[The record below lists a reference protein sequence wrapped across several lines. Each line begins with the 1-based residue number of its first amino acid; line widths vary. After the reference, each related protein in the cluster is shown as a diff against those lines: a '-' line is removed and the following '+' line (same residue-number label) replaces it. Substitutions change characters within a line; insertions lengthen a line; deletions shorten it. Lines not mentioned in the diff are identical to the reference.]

1 MSHQSPPVSPLGHR
15 SRFLLL
21 LAFFLSGAAALIF
34 ELIWTRLLLLSLGA
48 TSAAVG
54 AVLGAF
60 MGGMA
65 IGSALAGRSLF
76 ARRDPV
82 ITFALLEGW
91 VGLYGLA
98 SPYVL
103 RLVGFVPAKL
113 QFPLALILL
122 LPATI
127 AMGASLPVLSRAFGQ
142 DSDWPAAE
150 VGRLYAVNTAGAVL
164 GPLLAVFTFF
174 PSVGLTTTLYLAA
187 AADLLVLVGV
197 FVGRKALPSLTAV
210 APTGPLP
217 ERDRPP
223 IILLAAM
230 AVSGAS
236 AMVYEVAW
244 ARTLSLVYGSSIYG
258 VSIMLSTFL
267 FGIASGSALASL
279 LIGGKTKPL
288 PYRVTTWLLVSSA
301 VGAFLSLLVTRNLP
315 FVFLNLYRSA
325 PDRDLT
331 LFATQFVVA
340 AALMLPSTLCLGAML
355 PAVIGALPASKT
367 DLGMRVSWL
376 YTANLAGAATGAIL
390 AAGVLLGSF
399 GIELSVRIASVAAL
413 VVAAVLAVK
422 SDRKRSTA
430 PLTVSMAA
438 GLLILSFDPTGDLL
452 IKSFGLYIEPKN
464 PSRDPSSL
472 RELVNSHRLLY
483 YRDGPTATVAVQK
496 VDRFILLKIN
506 GKTDASNGPGD
517 ITTQLLLGHLPF
529 MVSDANRVAV
539 IGWGSGMTA
548 GAVLTHPVESVDAFE
563 IEPALIEASRHFEP
577 SRYFKPGNGRPL
589 DDERLNLVIGDARS
603 ELQRSSIVYDLII
616 SEPSNPWIT
625 GVSNLFTQDFF
636 EIVSSKLKPN
646 GILCQWFHLYGM
658 SEESTRSLLATF
670 RSVFPHTL
678 VFKDRDL
685 ILLGSRSPI
694 RLSMSRIREILAE
707 TAIRDSLARAQ
718 INYPADVLAALRLD
732 EAGVEKFSRNALF
745 NTDDNLLLERAAPR
759 SLYRDRSDAI
769 CTELNRY
776 PPSVMDVLTDYD
788 SEGDV
793 LLELGASYFTDG
805 RKEQALE
812 VCQRALAIRDSYEG
826 QKLLGQTLQSMGRTD
841 EARRAL
847 EKALRHEDVDVAGRK
862 FVQALLRSLETTSE

>member
-1 MSHQSPPVSPLGHR
+1 M
-15 SRFLLL
+15 
-21 LAFFLSGAAALIF
+21 
-34 ELIWTRLLLLSLGA
+34 
-48 TSAAVG
+48 
-54 AVLGAF
+54 
-60 MGGMA
+60 
-65 IGSALAGRSLF
+65 
-76 ARRDPV
+76 
-82 ITFALLEGW
+82 
-91 VGLYGLA
+91 GLYGLA

-103 RLVGFVPAKL
+103 RLVGFVPAGF

-142 DSDWPAAE
+142 GNDWPATE
-150 VGRLYAVNTAGAVL
+150 VGRLYTVNTAGAVL
-164 GPLLAVFTFF
+164 GPLLAVFAFF
-174 PSVGLTTTLYLAA
+174 PLVGLTRTLYLAA
-187 AADLLVLVGV
+187 AADLLVFVGI
-197 FVGRKALPSLTAV
+197 FLGRKALSRLSSFSSLSSMTAT
-210 APTGPLP
+210 APTELLP
-217 ERDRPP
+217 EHDRPP
-223 IILLAAM
+223 FILLAAL

-267 FGIASGSALASL
+267 FGIASGAGLASL
-279 LIGGKTKPL
+279 LLRGRTKPV
-288 PYRVTTWLLVSSA
+288 PYRVTTWLLVGSA
-301 VGAFLSLLVTRNLP
+301 GGAFLSLLVTRNLP
-315 FVFLNLYRSA
+315 FIFLNLYRSA

-355 PAVIGALPASKT
+355 PAVIGAMPASKT
-367 DLGMRVSWL
+367 DLGRRVSWL
-376 YTANLAGAATGAIL
+376 YTANLVGSAAGAIL

-399 GIELSVRIASVAAL
+399 GIELSVRVASVAAL
-413 VVAAVLAVK
+413 FVAAVLAVS
-422 SDRKRSTA
+422 SDGKRSTA
-430 PLTVSMAA
+430 PLAVSMAA
-438 GLLILSFDPTGDLL
+438 CLIILSFDPTGELL

-464 PSRDPSSL
+464 PSRDASSL

-496 VDRFILLKIN
+496 VDRFLLLKIN

-563 IEPALIEASRHFEP
+563 IEPAVIEGSRYFEP
-577 SRYFKPGNGRPL
+577 SKYFKPGNGRPL
-589 DDERLNLVIGDARS
+589 DDKRLNLIMGDARS
-603 ELQRSSIVYDLII
+603 RLQRSSTIYDLII

-636 EIVSSKLKPN
+636 EIASSKLKAD

-685 ILLGSRSPI
+685 ILLGSRNPI
-694 RLSMSRIREILAE
+694 RFSMSRM
-707 TAIRDSLARAQ
+707 RDLFAKKATSS
-718 INYPADVLAALRLD
+718 PV
-732 EAGVEKFSRNALF
+732 KKSRF
-745 NTDDNLLLERAAPR
+745 CSR
-759 SLYRDRSDAI
+759 
-769 CTELNRY
+769 
-776 PPSVMDVLTDYD
+776 
-788 SEGDV
+788 
-793 LLELGASYFTDG
+793 
-805 RKEQALE
+805 
-812 VCQRALAIRDSYEG
+812 
-826 QKLLGQTLQSMGRTD
+826 
-841 EARRAL
+841 
-847 EKALRHEDVDVAGRK
+847 RK
-862 FVQALLRSLETTSE
+862 FGGQVQGRCDSAERPS